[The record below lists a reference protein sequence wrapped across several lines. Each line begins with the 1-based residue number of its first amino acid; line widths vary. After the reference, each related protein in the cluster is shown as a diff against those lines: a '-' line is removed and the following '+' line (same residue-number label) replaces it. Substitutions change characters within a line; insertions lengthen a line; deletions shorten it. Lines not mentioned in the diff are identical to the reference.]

1 MRRCR
6 TCAKQTSDVD
16 GRIGSMSWTRR
27 DLLKTSA
34 ALGLA
39 VPTAGYPFGLSAQEA
54 AAPKMGGRA
63 VVAMNAATETIDPH
77 FSRSQAARNVQN
89 GRASCR
95 GRGCQYVEILVE
107 ADTLKATKQQES
119 HKDTQ

>member
-6 TCAKQTSDVD
+6 TCAKQTSDVH

-77 FSRSQAARNVQN
+77 FSRSQAARNVLI
-89 GRASCR
+89 ASD
-95 GRGCQYVEILVE
+95 E
-107 ADTLKATKQQES
+107 TLATIDES
-119 HKDTQ
+119 GPRHLQRRS